1 MRGMRLNLQSGIA
14 TPSISRS
21 PFARGETSRSGRRSV
36 PHPPGD
42 ADETSPSKAGS
53 LKQTPLKDIS
63 RSPVAAH
70 SSRSSR
76 KENIPLDGGSAR
88 KRSRKQD
95 DEKSGETFPWE
106 HGWSQQLPMYR
117 QFAKLSPGQG
127 LARKIDQEADSFEG
141 LGVANVPPRCNDMVL
156 PTSERNV
163 SSDSADT
170 GAAEQVSTTELIAVS
185 PAASRTAS
193 LPQLASPAG
202 TPDTSDTS
210 SGSSARI
217 QRGHDGFAGVEQ
229 VWHDSIP
236 VGDEQIT
243 RKQRAPSKGRSAGR
257 SAGQSTLASFGFGR
271 AARVPSTPSPPSSPP
286 GSPKRVHVGYVPGE
300 AGELGSP
307 ARHWLQVM
315 GSSPS
320 DWPSG

>member
-36 PHPPGD
+36 RHSAGD
-42 ADETSPSKAGS
+42 ADEKSPSEAGC
-53 LKQTPLKDIS
+53 LKQTPLKDVS
-63 RSPVAAH
+63 CSPVSAR

-95 DEKSGETFPWE
+95 DGESGETFPWE

-117 QFAKLSPGQG
+117 QFAKLSPGQR
-127 LARKIDQEADSFEG
+127 LARKTDQEADSYKG
-141 LGVANVPPRCNDMVL
+141 SGAANEPPGCNDMVL
-156 PTSERNV
+156 STSERNV
-163 SSDSADT
+163 SSDSAT
-170 GAAEQVSTTELIAVS
+170 NGAAERASTTELIAIS

-193 LPQLASPAG
+193 LSQLASPAG
-202 TPDTSDTS
+202 TPDTSDSS

-217 QRGHDGFAGVEQ
+217 QRGPDGFAGVEQ
-229 VWHDSIP
+229 VWHDAIP

-243 RKQRAPSKGRSAGR
+243 RKQRAPSKVR

-286 GSPKRVHVGYVPGE
+286 GSPKRVHLGYVPGE

-307 ARHWLQVM
+307 ARHWLQLM